1 MEIHFIEAER
11 DKDKSP
17 TSDWFEETTG
27 AFLCPSLG
35 LLTIASLTPDYIR
48 VKIIDEKIDRVDV
61 DNVPDAV
68 AISFKTM
75 SSLRAYALA
84 DAFRQKKTKV
94 ILGGLHASLLPEEAK
109 LHCDSVVVGEAEEI
123 WPMVLNDLK
132 SGSLR
137 PFYHMPRLTDL
148 STLPTPKFG
157 LLDTSHYLCHAI
169 QASRGCSLDCDFCP
183 TREMFGGVFRL
194 KPIARVVNEIKTA
207 LAFEK
212 KYIFFTD
219 DIFCAGDERCTL
231 ELLKEIKKLKIEFFI
246 VSDFLVLTKNI
257 VIALAQSGCR
267 YLGLNLP
274 GTCSSEEVKA
284 IKMIQM
290 LGIDVWGYFMFGFK
304 FHEKDVFRK
313 AYDFTQKTKMKHVS
327 FTVMAPYP
335 NTIAGKKLDSQG
347 RILNKD
353 WPLYDQAHIVFK
365 PEKMSHDELEEGF
378 RWIKGQLGSLSHFN
392 LEAERRPPWKI
403 FTGRCLAGISAM
415 LPMKSRKN
423 SPKQQ

>member
-1 MEIHFIEAER
+1 MKISFIEAE
-11 DKDKSP
+11 KDTSRPP
-17 TSDWFEETTG
+17 TLDWFEKTTHK
-27 AFLCPSLG
+27 FLCPSVG
-35 LLTIASLTPDYIR
+35 LLNIASLTPDNID
-48 VKIIDEKIDRVDV
+48 VKIIDCKIEEVDFN
-61 DNVPDAV
+61 DLPDIV

-75 SSLRAYALA
+75 SCKKAYDLA
-84 DAFRQKKTKV
+84 RKFRDKKIKV
-94 ILGGLHASLLPEEAK
+94 IFGGIHASLLPDEAK
-109 LHCDSVVVGEAEEI
+109 QHCDTVVIGEGEEV
-123 WPMVLNDLK
+123 WPQIIDDIQKNRLK
-132 SGSLR
+132 PLYKMSKLTDISLL
-137 PFYHMPRLTDL
+137 PLPRLDLLKTDR
-148 STLPTPKFG
+148 
-157 LLDTSHYLCHAI
+157 YICHAI

-207 LAFEK
+207 LAIEK

-246 VSDFLVLTKNI
+246 VSDFLVLTKKI

-347 RILNKD
+347 RILSKD

-365 PEKMSHDELEEGF
+365 PEKMSPDELEEGF
-378 RWIKGQLGSLSHFN
+378 RWIKGQLGSLSCFN
-392 LEAERRPPWKI
+392 LEAERRPSWKI

-415 LPMKSRKN
+415 LPSKSRKN